1 MLIATG
7 LILFVITLAVNL
19 IARGIVNRRKEF
31 SGAN

>member
-7 LILFVITLAVNL
+7 LILFIVTFAVNF
-19 IARGIVNRRKEF
+19 IARWIVNRHKEF